1 MGAYFAMFVSEFV
14 FTSVNYHRC
23 VDLKNQ
29 TKRFPFIVHVDVLEN
44 MHTCIYKSKADT
56 NYHNKLS
63 TCQKLTPFLT
73 PLFLHA
79 GTRVC
84 ALIPG
89 LTIGG
94 QRRKG
99 WRLWSTIY
107 STATM
112 TTGWESKQFLKL
124 IKILKGDGVKR

>member
-1 MGAYFAMFVSEFV
+1 
-14 FTSVNYHRC
+14 
-23 VDLKNQ
+23 
-29 TKRFPFIVHVDVLEN
+29 
-44 MHTCIYKSKADT
+44 MHTCTYKSKAYINTIINLVHAKSMEVDPIFDT
-56 NYHNKLS
+56 S
-63 TCQKLTPFLT
+63 
-73 PLFLHA
+73 FLHA

-112 TTGWESKQFLKL
+112 TTGWESKQLLKL
-124 IKILKGDGVKR
+124 IKILKGDMG

>member
-1 MGAYFAMFVSEFV
+1 
-14 FTSVNYHRC
+14 
-23 VDLKNQ
+23 
-29 TKRFPFIVHVDVLEN
+29 
-44 MHTCIYKSKADT
+44 MHTCTYKSKAYTYNMINLVHAKCMEVDPIFDP
-56 NYHNKLS
+56 S
-63 TCQKLTPFLT
+63 
-73 PLFLHA
+73 FLHA

-84 ALIPG
+84 VPIPG
-89 LTIGG
+89 PTIGG

-112 TTGWESKQFLKL
+112 TTGWESKQLLKP